1 MMKFAPIIVIIV
13 SYVIVG
19 IIIYLLYRRTNIL
32 LDNFNH
38 LQTDVRNIQKYLEQS
53 STPNI
58 VNSPIPNISE
68 NKEIPDNVIDAD
80 PNNIEVREN
89 MISQLKFEINNL
101 ENLITSS
108 DDESKSE
115 EVVQDNH
122 TTGEFAQAKKV
133 SFYDDNM
140 LPTTADINASDT
152 DDDAD
157 DDDAQDDAQDAD
169 VEDMGEDVIDPN
181 NILSYDLAGVDDTNS
196 ELEGLIDQ
204 SNDISL
210 SNLEEIINN
219 NLSSLVE
226 NQQNFIP
233 EVTTKSK
240 EVSSDV
246 KTEITLDIIMSKF
259 NKREL
264 ENLCGSYSLSKSGN
278 KTLLINRLIKYGHIF
293 GIDIVENN
301 EENTITSN

>member
-1 MMKFAPIIVIIV
+1 MMKFAPIIVIIA
-13 SYVIVG
+13 SYAIVG

-89 MISQLKFEINNL
+89 MISQLKFEIKNL

>member
-1 MMKFAPIIVIIV
+1 MMKFAPIIVIIA
-13 SYVIVG
+13 SYAIVG

-108 DDESKSE
+108 DDESNSE